1 MSNSNG
7 QRVQVCGCI
16 AIIPYFKTQVYNY
29 FVIFLLLDIDE
40 CAVNTHDCDLV
51 ATCTNT
57 VGNFTCACNEG
68 YTGNGKSCS
77 GMSDVLSSF
86 ILLVSHANVYFVPRW
101 L

>member
-1 MSNSNG
+1 M
-7 QRVQVCGCI
+7 
-16 AIIPYFKTQVYNY
+16 YNY

-77 GMSDVLSSF
+77 GMSDVLTSF
-86 ILLVSHANVYFVPRW
+86 ILLVSHVNVYFMLRW